1 MRRVLLAAALLVTAC
16 SCAGPRNALN
26 TPASTCF
33 RGLPAAEAAVG
44 GGKARLV
51 GVRRIER
58 GTLVAKVPQAARLQ
72 ARAVCLVAYR
82 GPFVPGDV
90 PGADPP
96 GPGTYALVALDDR
109 SFLPLA
115 TFVLD
120 GLPVR
125 FQHNV

>member
-1 MRRVLLAAALLVTAC
+1 MRRALLAAALLLTA
-16 SCAGPRNALN
+16 CAGPRNGLN

-33 RGLPAAEAAVG
+33 RGLPAAETAVG
-44 GGKARLV
+44 DKGKLV

-58 GTLVAKVPQAARLQ
+58 GPLVAKVPQAARLQ
-72 ARAVCLVAYR
+72 ARSVCLVAYR
-82 GPFVPGDV
+82 GPFGPGDV
-90 PGADPP
+90 SGADPP

-109 SFLPLA
+109 TFLPLA

>member
-1 MRRVLLAAALLVTAC
+1 MRRALLAAALLLTA
-16 SCAGPRNALN
+16 CAGPRNGLN

-58 GTLVAKVPQAARLQ
+58 GPLVAKVPQAARLQ
-72 ARAVCLVAYR
+72 APSVCLVAYR
-82 GPFVPGDV
+82 GPFGPGDV